1 MSDYSYSKDVSEE
14 LRMIHR
20 FLRES
25 NQLKFKFTPN
35 YARFK
40 WMARNIFRYVGLDR
54 NIAQLAASLTQR
66 LFTETE
72 RQTVLRL

>member
-1 MSDYSYSKDVSEE
+1 
-14 LRMIHR
+14 MIHR

-54 NIAQLAASLTQR
+54 AIARLAESLTQR

-72 RQTVLRL
+72 KTKVLRLSILFIGELKKNLRV